1 VLTRTPRHKELVR
14 IVAAYTD
21 QLTRFRSDPAAAAR
35 VVGTYAVTGVDMAD
49 QAAWTLVANALLN
62 LDETLTKE

>member
-1 VLTRTPRHKELVR
+1 V
-14 IVAAYTD
+14 D
-21 QLTRFRSDPAAAAR
+21 GFDPAE
-35 VVGTYAVTGVDMAD
+35 